1 MEIISIMGA
10 QHIDIIIL
18 ILSISYLIGIILL
31 AVNIIRNKRLSRMY
45 KILTTGA
52 EAQNLEQIICK
63 QTKVMEDLIEKI
75 KIYDKRLIDV
85 ERLARKSIHKVDL
98 LRFNAF
104 NEMGGDL
111 SFALAMLNQQGD
123 GIVLSSIY
131 GREDARTYAKAIKK
145 GQASQQLSIEEEKV
159 IASALQNRSN

>member
-1 MEIISIMGA
+1 MENISIWVTKN
-10 QHIDIIIL
+10 INLIVIIL
-18 ILSISYLIGIILL
+18 LISYLFGIILL
-31 AVNIIRNKRLSRMY
+31 TLNIIHNKRLSKIY

-52 EAQNLEQIICK
+52 DAQNLEQIIHT
-63 QTKVMEDLIEKI
+63 QTKVMEDAIENI
-75 KIYDKRLIDV
+75 KIFDKRLIEV
-85 ERLARKSIHKVDL
+85 ERLARKSINKVDL

-145 GQASQQLSIEEEKV
+145 GQTNQKLSIEEKKV
-159 IASALQNRSN
+159 IEGALQNRNN